1 MAYHHLPDS
10 RRGPTILGGPTLRR
24 SHDLLWSLSKDAVH
38 ERPVQVRGSSSGLF
52 VQPTSFF
59 CGVAGML
66 IAVQFPI
73 ADLRP
78 FLSDD
83 RSHAQPRPQWRNGKP
98 HEFVRCGG
106 VIRRDVRKSLEHETL
121 WSDEK
126 QKWLK
131 TRLPHW
137 TYDTTYCDAGAALLL
152 PDLGKS
158 FLGQH
163 KPSFAFRRL
172 FSDGKEHVRF
182 EIGLFLKGGLAEPLS
197 SHGVWRLIQ
206 DFMRLPTRVVEYDC
220 SSRSSQRNYVERK
233 LLSQNNALANFYANS
248 TLVAKHRV
256 PNPDRAGLVAVGK
269 PVILIEYLKA
279 EISDWDDHWH
289 RLDPAK
295 LCGINLGYFTK
306 QTDGNEVTVWLL
318 ESDPRTTA
326 SRNVRLCVFQAHAE
340 REILKR
346 VIGAFSL
353 DDFAKL
359 KAARTNELRAY
370 LTRSQEMLEVS
381 NQYGC
386 QVDEIHAL
394 LDQWDVVKSPG
405 TSASLKDDLCEIL
418 GHLQNTS
425 DRKAARCKV
434 LFLACGPDNL
444 GRLALDKECHDIE
457 EGIRQAK
464 YRDAIVFLPKF
475 AVQRKELQLHLIEE
489 MPHVLHFSGHGST
502 DQIAFMEANGIA
514 APVSQAGLK
523 SLLTALKGNIRLVV
537 LNACYTQQQADS
549 ITDVIDCAIGMSRAI
564 GDEAARVFSA
574 SFYLAVGFGCSIKNA
589 YDQAIASLQVMGIP
603 EDKTPVL
610 SSREGVD
617 PDKVFLVVPEENS
630 SNPK

>member
-1 MAYHHLPDS
+1 
-10 RRGPTILGGPTLRR
+10 
-24 SHDLLWSLSKDAVH
+24 
-38 ERPVQVRGSSSGLF
+38 
-52 VQPTSFF
+52 
-59 CGVAGML
+59 ML

-78 FLSDD
+78 FLNDD
-83 RSHAQPRPQWRNGKP
+83 RSHAQPLPQWRNGKP
-98 HEFVRCGG
+98 QEFIRCGG
-106 VIRRDVRKSLEHETL
+106 VIRRDVRKSLQHETL

-137 TYDTTYCDAGAALLL
+137 TYDTTYCDAAAALLL
-152 PDLGKS
+152 PELGQS
-158 FLGQH
+158 LLGQH

-182 EIGLFLKGGLAEPLS
+182 EVGLFLKGGLAEPLT
-197 SHGVWRLIQ
+197 SHGVCRLIQ
-206 DFMRLPTRVVEYDC
+206 DFMRLPTRVVDYDG
-220 SSRSSQRNYVERK
+220 SSRSSERKYVERK
-233 LLSQNNALANFYANS
+233 LLSQDNALANFYANS
-248 TLVAKHRV
+248 TFVAKHRV
-256 PNPDRAGLVAVGK
+256 PNPERAGLVAVGS

-279 EISDWDDHWH
+279 EISDWDQNWQ

-318 ESDPRTTA
+318 ESDARKTA

-346 VIGAFSL
+346 IIGAFSL

-359 KAARTNELRAY
+359 KVARTSELRAY
-370 LTRSQEMLEVS
+370 LTRSQGMLEVS
-381 NQYGC
+381 NKFGC

-405 TSASLKDDLCEIL
+405 ASASLKDDLCEIL
-418 GHLQNTS
+418 GHLQTTG
-425 DRKAARCKV
+425 DRKTARCKV
-434 LFLACGPDNL
+434 LFLASSPDNL
-444 GRLALDKECHDIE
+444 AHLALDKESRDIE
-457 EGIRQAK
+457 ERIRQAE
-464 YRDAIVFLPKF
+464 YRDAIEFVPKF
-475 AVQRKELQLHLIEE
+475 AVRRGDLQLYLNEQK
-489 MPHVLHFSGHGST
+489 PHVLHFSGHGSQ
-502 DQIAFMEANGIA
+502 DQIAFMEADGIA

-574 SFYLAVGFGCSIKNA
+574 SFYLAVGFGCSVKNA

-610 SSREGVD
+610 SWRDGVD
-617 PDKVFLVVPEENS
+617 PDKVFLVVP
-630 SNPK
+630 